1 MENLKELVRK
11 QLKEMANKAKSYTIG
26 DQTKADTLIDLYN
39 QTQKYKWIGNAIQI
53 IKDAGEGGIV
63 LMDLLDKLSENH
75 QQNKTSQEINPPLG
89 RLVDSGVL
97 VRNK

>member
-1 MENLKELVRK
+1 MIKIKNLTVKNFMSV
-11 QLKEMANKAKSYTIG
+11 G
-26 DQTKADTLIDLYN
+26 N
-39 QTQKYKWIGNAIQI
+39 QTQKYKWVGNAIQI

-63 LMDLLDKLSENH
+63 LMDLLDKLSEDH